1 MKRTIFIASLLTLA
15 ACGGGSGSQV
25 LEIDGTAYSIPSAH
39 ISSINRE
46 PHTFVRV
53 KNPGAPFQLVYDSRS
68 VGAQSG
74 PGVPRIF
81 SINDEGQTGVEY
93 HDAPSGL
100 IVCRKAVH
108 PNGGCGTIVKH
119 RGAEWA
125 VLFPIERLPQA
136 ARITADAATLLD
148 RYTS

>member
-1 MKRTIFIASLLTLA
+1 MKRTLSIAALLILV
-15 ACGGGSGSQV
+15 ACGGGSGYEQ
-25 LEIDGTAYSIPSAH
+25 LAIDGTTYSIPSAH

-46 PHTFVRV
+46 PHIFVRV
-53 KNPGAPFQLVYDSRS
+53 KNPGAPFQLVYDSRA

-74 PGVPRIF
+74 PGIPRIF

-108 PNGGCGTIVKH
+108 PNGGCGTRLVH

-125 VLFPIERLPQA
+125 VLFPINRLPQA

-148 RYTS
+148 RYAG